1 MRKSEITIQIKE
13 KARELGFF
21 SCGISKAEFLE
32 NEAEHLERWL
42 KNGRHGKMH
51 YMENHFD
58 KRLNPALL
66 VEGAKSVVS
75 VLLNYFPKEDIF
87 KDERLKI
94 SKYAYGEDYHFVIKE
109 KLSELTAFIKGL
121 AGELSIR
128 SFTDSAPVLEKAWA
142 KKSGLGW
149 IGKNGNLIT
158 QKVGSFYFLG
168 EIILDLELDYDSST
182 TDHCGTCTRCIDA
195 CPTEAIVEPYV
206 VDGSKCISYLT
217 IELKD
222 QFIPFEFAG
231 KMQNWV
237 YGCDIC
243 QDVCPWNSFAI
254 PTNESR
260 FEPSEAMN
268 VDFLSSLTEDQF
280 KNFFKY
286 SPIKRTKYEG
296 LIRNIL
302 FLDAEKK

>member
-1 MRKSEITIQIKE
+1 MRKSDITIQIKK
-13 KARELGFF
+13 KAQELGFF

-32 NEAEHLERWL
+32 DEAAYLERWL
-42 KNGRHGKMH
+42 KNGMQGKMH

-66 VEGAKSVVS
+66 VDGAKSVVS

-87 KDERLKI
+87 KNERLKI
-94 SKYAYGEDYHFVIKE
+94 SKYAYGEDYHLVIKE
-109 KLSELTAFIKGL
+109 KLSTLTEFIKGL
-121 AGELSIR
+121 VGDLSIR

-142 KKSGLGW
+142 KKAGLGW

-168 EIILDLELDYDSST
+168 EIILDLELDYDGST

-195 CPTEAIVEPYV
+195 CPTEAIVQPYI

-222 QFIPFEFAG
+222 QFIPIEFAG

-237 YGCDIC
+237 YGCDVC
-243 QDVCPWNSFAI
+243 QDVCPWNSFAT
-254 PTNESR
+254 PTNESS
-260 FEPSEAMN
+260 FEPNAAMN
-268 VDFLSSLTEDQF
+268 VDVLSSLTEDQF
-280 KNFFKY
+280 KNFFKF
-286 SPIKRTKYEG
+286 SPIKRAKYEG
-296 LIRNIL
+296 LIRNIQ
-302 FLDAEKK
+302 FLDSEKK